1 MSSALTHSASV
12 YMCNF
17 AISTNEYMVQDI
29 DTNALGDSTERK
41 VYNASNKNTWVKL
54 GGVHDL
60 T

>member
-1 MSSALTHSASV
+1 
-12 YMCNF
+12 
-17 AISTNEYMVQDI
+17 MVQGI